1 MHQCPPRLHSRTCAH
16 RESRVVHRRPW
27 CTPPETSKLFKMLY
41 QLGMAVAAAVAV
53 LQRAW
58 TVSTGVLVGL
68 LPVHVLMVVSLG
80 AGVAMLWWVCRPRN
94 VYLVDY
100 GCFLGEPRYR
110 IPFATALEHARLMTY
125 LIEEESTNFMV
136 RLHERSG
143 IGEETS
149 VPDSYRYIP
158 PERSIEA
165 SREEAELVIFSA
177 VDKVFAR
184 TTLNPADI
192 DTVIVTC
199 SFTTLTPVFA
209 DVVVNRYKLRSDVQ
223 SVNLSGMGC
232 SGALICIGL
241 AKKLLQV
248 APPGKHVLIV
258 ATEIL
263 SSMLYDG
270 TKREMLVP
278 NVLFRMGAA
287 AMIMSNSPERARF
300 RLGPIVRTL
309 TAAQD
314 RDYRCAFQEED
325 DKGITGINLSKDLPV
340 VAANALKSHIVAFG
354 PAVLPVSEL
363 LQVAFSFLK
372 HKLLSGRAEERYY
385 RPAFNKVFQH
395 FCIHPGGRRVLNEVQ
410 RGLGLSDR
418 DMEASHMTLHRFG
431 NMASS
436 SLLYELAYIEAKGRM
451 TKGDRVCM
459 ISFSPGIDC
468 SSVVWE
474 CIKPA
479 ANPDG
484 PWAGCIHLYPVQLP
498 QVVKRT

>member
-1 MHQCPPRLHSRTCAH
+1 MI
-16 RESRVVHRRPW
+16 
-27 CTPPETSKLFKMLY
+27 
-41 QLGMAVAAAVAV
+41 
-53 LQRAW
+53 
-58 TVSTGVLVGL
+58 
-68 LPVHVLMVVSLG
+68 LG
-80 AGVAMLWWVCRPRN
+80 AAGVVMLWRACRRRG

-100 GCFLGEPRYR
+100 GCFLGEPRHR
-110 IPFATALEHARLMTY
+110 IPSAMVTEHMRLMTD
-125 LIEEESTNFMV
+125 LVEDESADFML
-136 RLHERSG
+136 RLYERSG

-149 VPDSYRYIP
+149 VPDSYRYMP

-184 TTLNPADI
+184 TALKPEDI
-192 DTVIVTC
+192 DTVIVAC

-209 DVVVNRYKLRSDVQ
+209 DVVVSRYKLRADVQ

-241 AKKLLQV
+241 AKNLLQV
-248 APPGKHVLIV
+248 APPGKRVLIV

-263 SSMLYDG
+263 SSMFYDG

-287 AMIMSNSPERARF
+287 AMIMSNSPELARF

-309 TAAQD
+309 TAARD

-325 DKGITGINLSKDLPV
+325 DKGITGISLSKDLPV
-340 VAANALKSHIVAFG
+340 VAANALKGHLFAFG
-354 PAVLPVSEL
+354 PAVLPASEL
-363 LQVAFSFLK
+363 LRVALSFLK
-372 HKLLSGRAEERYY
+372 LRFMGGESGKESRRCY

-395 FCIHPGGRRVLNEVQ
+395 FCIHPGGRRVLSEVH
-410 RGLGLSDR
+410 RGLSLSDG
-418 DMEASHMTLHRFG
+418 DMEASYMTLHRFG

-436 SLLYELAYIEAKGRM
+436 SLLYELAYIEGKGRM
-451 TKGDRVCM
+451 SKGDRVCM
-459 ISFSPGIDC
+459 ISFSPGMDC
-468 SSVVWE
+468 SSVAWE

-479 ANPDG
+479 ADPDDG
-484 PWAGCIHLYPVQLP
+484 PWAGCIHRYPVHLP
-498 QVVKRT
+498 QFLEGPK

>member
-1 MHQCPPRLHSRTCAH
+1 
-16 RESRVVHRRPW
+16 
-27 CTPPETSKLFKMLY
+27 MLY
-41 QLGMAVAAAVAV
+41 QLAVVVAAAMAV

-58 TVSTGVLVGL
+58 TASTDLFVGLL
-68 LPVHVLMVVSLG
+68 LPVHILMVVILVSG
-80 AGVAMLWWVCRPRN
+80 IAMLWRASRARD

-110 IPFATALEHARLMTY
+110 IPSAMALEHARLMTD
-125 LIEEESTNFMV
+125 LIEEESADFMA

-149 VPDSYRYIP
+149 VPDSFRYMP
-158 PERSIEA
+158 PVRGVEA

-177 VDKVFAR
+177 VDKVLAR
-184 TTLNPADI
+184 TTVNPEDI
-192 DTVIVTC
+192 DTLIVAC
-199 SFTTLTPVFA
+199 SFTTLTPAFA
-209 DVVVNRYKLRSDVQ
+209 DVVLNKYKLRADVQ

-232 SGALICIGL
+232 SGALICVGL
-241 AKKLLQV
+241 AEKLLQA
-248 APPGKHVLIV
+248 APPGKHVLII

-263 SSMLYDG
+263 SSMLYNG

-287 AMIMSNSPERARF
+287 AMIMSNSSERARF

-314 RDYRCAFQEED
+314 KDYRCAFQEED

-340 VAANALKSHIVAFG
+340 VAANALKSHVVAFCPKAL
-354 PAVLPVSEL
+354 PASEL
-363 LQVAFSFLK
+363 LRVAFSILK
-372 HKLLSGRAEERYY
+372 NMFLSGRAEKGYY
-385 RPAFNKVFQH
+385 RARPAFNKVFQH
-395 FCIHPGGRRVLNEVQ
+395 FCIHPGGRRVLYEVQ
-410 RGLGLSDR
+410 RGLGLSDH

-479 ANPDG
+479 ADPNG
-484 PWAGCIHLYPVQLP
+484 PWAACIDRYPVQLP
-498 QVVKRT
+498 QIVRTT

>member
-1 MHQCPPRLHSRTCAH
+1 M
-16 RESRVVHRRPW
+16 VVAGA
-27 CTPPETSKLFKMLY
+27 TM
-41 QLGMAVAAAVAV
+41 AV

-58 TVSTGVLVGL
+58 TASTDLFLGL
-68 LPVHVLMVVSLG
+68 LPVHILMVVILVSG
-80 AGVAMLWWVCRPRN
+80 MAMLWRVSRARD

-110 IPFATALEHARLMTY
+110 IPSAMALEHARLMTD
-125 LIEEESTNFMV
+125 LIEEESADFMA

-149 VPDSYRYIP
+149 VPNSYRYMP
-158 PERSIEA
+158 PKRGVEA

-177 VDKVFAR
+177 VDKVLAR
-184 TTLNPADI
+184 TTVNPEDI
-192 DTVIVTC
+192 DTLIIAC

-209 DVVVNRYKLRSDVQ
+209 DVVVNKYKLRADVQ

-232 SGALICIGL
+232 SGALICVGL
-241 AKKLLQV
+241 AEKLLQA
-248 APPGKHVLIV
+248 APPGKHKHVLVI

-263 SSMLYDG
+263 SSMMYHG

-287 AMIMSNSPERARF
+287 AMIMTNSPERARF

-309 TAAQD
+309 TAARD
-314 RDYRCAFQEED
+314 SDYRCAFQEED
-325 DKGITGINLSKDLPV
+325 DKGITGINLSKELPV
-340 VAANALKSHIVAFG
+340 VAANALKSHIVTFCPRAL
-354 PAVLPVSEL
+354 PASEL
-363 LQVAFSFLK
+363 LRVAFSLVKQYVFPLPGAR
-372 HKLLSGRAEERYY
+372 GRAEKGA

-395 FCIHPGGRRVLNEVQ
+395 FCIHPGGRRVLQEVQ
-410 RGLGLSDR
+410 HGLGLSDR

-451 TKGDRVCM
+451 TEGDRVCM

-474 CIKPA
+474 CINPA
-479 ANPDG
+479 AADPNG
-484 PWAGCIHLYPVQLP
+484 PWAACIHRYPVQ
-498 QVVKRT
+498 VKTT

>member
-1 MHQCPPRLHSRTCAH
+1 M
-16 RESRVVHRRPW
+16 
-27 CTPPETSKLFKMLY
+27 
-41 QLGMAVAAAVAV
+41 AV
-53 LQRAW
+53 LQRA
-58 TVSTGVLVGL
+58 STASTDFFVGL
-68 LPVHVLMVVSLG
+68 LPVHVLMVVILVSG
-80 AGVAMLWWVCRPRN
+80 MAMLWRVSRARD

-110 IPFATALEHARLMTY
+110 IPSAMALEHARLMTDI
-125 LIEEESTNFMV
+125 IEEESADFMA

-149 VPDSYRYIP
+149 VPDSYRYMP
-158 PERSIEA
+158 PERGVEA
-165 SREEAELVIFSA
+165 SRVEAELVISSA

-184 TTLNPADI
+184 TTVNPKDI
-192 DTVIVTC
+192 DTLIVAC

-209 DVVVNRYKLRSDVQ
+209 DVVVNKYRLRADVQ

-232 SGALICIGL
+232 SGALICVGL
-241 AKKLLQV
+241 AQKLLQA
-248 APPGKHVLIV
+248 APPGKHKHVLII

-263 SSMLYDG
+263 SSMLYNG

-287 AMIMSNSPERARF
+287 AMIMTNSPERARF

-309 TAAQD
+309 TAARD
-314 RDYRCAFQEED
+314 SDYRCAFQEED
-325 DKGITGINLSKDLPV
+325 DKGITGINLSKELPV
-340 VAANALKSHIVAFG
+340 VAANALKSHIVAFCPRAL
-354 PAVLPVSEL
+354 PALEL
-363 LQVAFSFLK
+363 LRVAFSLVKQYVFPQPRAT
-372 HKLLSGRAEERYY
+372 GRAEKGA

-395 FCIHPGGRRVLNEVQ
+395 FCIHPGGRRVLHEVQ

-451 TKGDRVCM
+451 SKGDRVCM

-474 CIKPA
+474 CINPA
-479 ANPDG
+479 AADPNG
-484 PWAGCIHLYPVQLP
+484 PWAACIHRYPVHAQAQQLP
-498 QVVKRT
+498 QIAKMT

>member
-1 MHQCPPRLHSRTCAH
+1 M
-16 RESRVVHRRPW
+16 
-27 CTPPETSKLFKMLY
+27 
-41 QLGMAVAAAVAV
+41 

-58 TVSTGVLVGL
+58 TVSYGELVGL
-68 LPVHVLMVVSLG
+68 LLLTPVHVLMVVILLG
-80 AGVAMLWWVCRPRN
+80 AGMAMLWRARRPRD

-100 GCFLGEPRYR
+100 GCFLGEPHHR
-110 IPFATALEHARLMTY
+110 ITFAMAVEHAHLMTS
-125 LIEEESTNFMV
+125 LIDNESASFMV
-136 RLHERSG
+136 RLYERSG

-149 VPDSYRYIP
+149 VPDSFRYMP
-158 PERSIEA
+158 PEQGIEA

-177 VDKVFAR
+177 VDKALAR
-184 TTLNPADI
+184 AALNPDGI
-192 DTVIVTC
+192 DALVVAC

-209 DVVVNRYKLRSDVQ
+209 DAIVNRYKLRADVQ

-241 AKKLLQV
+241 AKSLLQV
-248 APPGKHVLIV
+248 APPGRRVLIV

-263 SSMLYDG
+263 SSMFYAG

-300 RLGPIVRTL
+300 RLGPVVRTL

-325 DKGITGINLSKDLPV
+325 DEGVTGINLSKDLPA
-340 VAANALKSHIVAFG
+340 VAANALRRNITALA
-354 PAVLPVSEL
+354 PAVLPASEL
-363 LQVAFSFLK
+363 LRVAFSFLG
-372 HKLLSGRAEERYY
+372 HRFLGGRAEERCY
-385 RPAFNKVFQH
+385 RPAFHKVFQH
-395 FCIHPGGRRVLNEVQ
+395 FCIHPGGRRVLDEVQ
-410 RGLGLSDR
+410 RGLGLSDG
-418 DMEASHMTLHRFG
+418 DMEASRMTLHRFG

-436 SLLYELAYIEAKGRM
+436 SLLYELAYIEAKRRM
-451 TKGDRVCM
+451 SKGDRVCM

-479 ANPDG
+479 ADPENG
-484 PWAGCIHLYPVQLP
+484 PWAGCIHRYPVKLHRQIL
-498 QVVKRT
+498 KRTHEQQEHHMRPIKN